1 MISSALSPPGAVMQ
15 LMSLR
20 LRISASSSRAS
31 LSSSTIRTR
40 CGASRAGVSMT
51 SWRAL
56 RSSSLKMSWSII
68 AVSSFPEL
76 IRQQIWIN
84 LRCISSASWPV
95 FARNPL
101 RSSNQLRRSR
111 HGTVTRFK
119 RKTYVQWAPGC
130 KRPTMSTNNKNA
142 EQAMSKADA
151 FTQAGKTAVL
161 QNIHGTMQFLQ
172 KFPPFNQ
179 MENAH
184 LAYLV
189 EQCQLRFYAADES
202 IIKPGDGPVEHFYI
216 VKQGRIVG
224 ERPHSAKGG
233 TETTFE
239 ITTGECF
246 PLAALLGERATRTET
261 LGTQYSL
268 NTRLGE
274 LAMRHPVMCSPETP
288 MRDAVKLMHEQQV
301 GSIVI
306 VDEQQ
311 APLGIF
317 TLRDLR
323 EAVADVNADFSA
335 PVRRTMSL
343 SPFHLN
349 PDASAFD
356 AAIAMT
362 GRHIAHVCLVRD
374 GRLCGVVS
382 ERDLFSL
389 QRVDLVH
396 LARTIRNAP
405 RIEALAGLRGDIIQL
420 VDRMLAHG
428 ASSTQITQIITLLND
443 HTVCRVIEL
452 TLAENGDPGIAF
464 SWLCFGSEGRREQT
478 LHTDQDNG
486 ILFEASDAAEAEQ
499 IRTLL
504 LPIAERINQSLAQCG
519 FTLCKGNIMAGNP
532 DLCLSRL
539 EWSQRFAAFIR
550 EATPENLLASS
561 IYFDLRVVWGDESG
575 GEQLRRG
582 ILDQVADN
590 KLFQRMMA
598 ENALR
603 QRPPVGRFKDFVLA
617 RKGSEK
623 DTLDLK
629 TEGLTPFVDG
639 ARLLALANGVG
650 VNNTQERLR
659 QLVEREVIDPL
670 DGAAYEEAY
679 HFIQQTRMQQHQ
691 LQSRQNLP
699 YSNRIDPDTL
709 NHLDRRILRESFR
722 QAQRLQTS
730 LTLRYQL

>member
-1 MISSALSPPGAVMQ
+1 
-15 LMSLR
+15 
-20 LRISASSSRAS
+20 
-31 LSSSTIRTR
+31 
-40 CGASRAGVSMT
+40 
-51 SWRAL
+51 
-56 RSSSLKMSWSII
+56 
-68 AVSSFPEL
+68 
-76 IRQQIWIN
+76 
-84 LRCISSASWPV
+84 
-95 FARNPL
+95 
-101 RSSNQLRRSR
+101 
-111 HGTVTRFK
+111 
-119 RKTYVQWAPGC
+119 
-130 KRPTMSTNNKNA
+130 
-142 EQAMSKADA
+142 MSKADA
-151 FTQAGKTAVL
+151 FIQAGKTAVL

-179 MENAH
+179 MESAH

-189 EQCQLRFYAADES
+189 EQCQLRFYAANEV
-202 IIKPGDGPVEHFYI
+202 IIKPSDGPVEHFYI
-216 VKQGRIVG
+216 VKLGRVVG
-224 ERPHSAKGG
+224 ERTHPAKTS

-239 ITTGECF
+239 ISTGECF
-246 PLAALLGERATRTET
+246 PLAALLGERATRTEHLAAEDTFCLQLNKMAFIKLFALSTTFRDFALRGVSSLLDQVNQQVQQRAVET
-261 LGTQYSL
+261 LGMQYSL

-274 LAMRHPVMCSPETP
+274 LAMRHPVTCAPETP
-288 MRDAVKLMHEQQV
+288 LRAAVKLMHDQQV

-306 VDEQQ
+306 VDHNK

-323 EAVADVNADFSA
+323 HVVADGNDDFGLPIEQLMTQA
-335 PVRRTMSL
+335 PFFL
-343 SPFHLN
+343 S

-362 GRHIAHVCLVRD
+362 ERHIAHVCLVKD
-374 GRLCGVVS
+374 QRLCGVVS

-405 RIEALAGLRGDIIQL
+405 RIESLVNLRGEIVQL

-452 TLAENGDPGIAF
+452 TIEEKGDPGVAF

-486 ILFEASDAAEAEQ
+486 ILFEARDAAEAAE
-499 IRTLL
+499 IRNRL
-504 LPIAERINQSLAQCG
+504 LPLAQQINQGLAQCG

-539 EWSQRFAAFIR
+539 EWSRRFSAFIR
-550 EATPENLLASS
+550 EATPENLLGSS
-561 IYFDLRVVWGDESG
+561 IYFDLRVVWGDEKSVD
-575 GEQLRRG
+575 QLRQG

-590 KLFQRMMA
+590 RLFQRMLA

-603 QRPPVGRFKDFVLA
+603 QRPPVGRFREFVLA

-623 DTLDLK
+623 ATLDLK
-629 TEGLTPFVDG
+629 VQGLTPFVDG
-639 ARLLALANGVG
+639 ARLLALANNIEA
-650 VNNTQERLR
+650 NNTLERLR
-659 QLVEREVIDPL
+659 QLVDKEVIEPL

-699 YSNRIDPDTL
+699 YSNRVDPDIL
-709 NHLDRRILRESFR
+709 NHLDRRILRESLR
-722 QAQRLQTS
+722 QAQRLQSS
-730 LTLRYQL
+730 LALRYQL